1 MPKTHEGTAQWVAKK
16 NETRQRMAELR
27 GWVDDDLLKHSEK
40 LFDEIEMVMRVL
52 TERNIDICVDAPLI
66 EKTAH
71 VKKLP

>member
-27 GWVDDDLLKHSEK
+27 DWTDDELLKYSEK
-40 LFDEIEMVMRVL
+40 LFDEIERVMRVL